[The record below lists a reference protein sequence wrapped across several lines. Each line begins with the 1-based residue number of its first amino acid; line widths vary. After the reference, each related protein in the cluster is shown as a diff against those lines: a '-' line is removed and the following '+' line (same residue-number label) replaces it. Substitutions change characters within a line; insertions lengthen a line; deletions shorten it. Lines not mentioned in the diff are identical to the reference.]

1 MFVSFDDGARW
12 QSFQLNLPHTP
23 VTDLVVHNQ
32 DLVVATQGRSF
43 WIVDDLTPLH
53 QLTDRVAAARAHLFK
68 PRAAYRADG
77 APLGPTAAFGRDP
90 VGGARLDRAQSGQ
103 NPPAGAVIYYSLSE
117 APAEDVKVEI
127 LDAGGDVV
135 RAFSSKEL
143 AAKAGLNRL
152 VWDLSY
158 PGAQPPEGLR
168 LTGRTEGPRA
178 VPGEYKARLTVGSW
192 SATETFEVLKDPRLS
207 ATIADLQRQFD
218 LQAEIVGRLKEG
230 AEAVGTIRAV
240 TKQLADIAQRAT
252 DGSAPNDIKPP
263 ADAIVAKLQGIERT
277 LVQAKGE
284 EGLAQEPKLLSQ
296 LAWVNAIVAS
306 ADARPTDQAGVR
318 VEDLKT
324 QLAAQLQALR
334 AVLDG
339 DVARF
344 NALVRERGVPPV
356 AVPVTDRRV
365 ATPEN

>member
-1 MFVSFDDGARW
+1 
-12 QSFQLNLPHTP
+12 
-23 VTDLVVHNQ
+23 
-32 DLVVATQGRSF
+32 
-43 WIVDDLTPLH
+43 
-53 QLTDRVAAARAHLFK
+53 
-68 PRAAYRADG
+68 
-77 APLGPTAAFGRDP
+77 
-90 VGGARLDRAQSGQ
+90 
-103 NPPAGAVIYYSLSE
+103 
-117 APAEDVKVEI
+117 
-127 LDAGGDVV
+127 
-135 RAFSSKEL
+135 
-143 AAKAGLNRL
+143 
-152 VWDLSY
+152 
-158 PGAQPPEGLR
+158 
-168 LTGRTEGPRA
+168 
-178 VPGEYKARLTVGSW
+178 VGSW
-192 SATETFEVLKDPRLS
+192 SATETFDVLKDPRLS

-230 AEAVGTIRAV
+230 AEAVGTIRSV

-252 DGSAPNDIKPP
+252 DGSAPSDIKPP

-344 NALVRERGVPPV
+344 NALMRERGVPPV